1 MTRASSKSTFPLGVT
16 AIKCDYT
23 HESLVAAFTGQ
34 DAVICTVATS
44 NLTGQRRMIDAA
56 VEAGVKR
63 FIPSEFGFDTEDN
76 RTLEV
81 APCTI
86 MKKDPVEYLKA
97 REDKISWTSI
107 VNGLWLE
114 WVSLT

>member
-1 MTRASSKSTFPLGVT
+1 
-16 AIKCDYT
+16 
-23 HESLVAAFTGQ
+23 
-34 DAVICTVATS
+34 
-44 NLTGQRRMIDAA
+44 MIDAA
-56 VEAGVKR
+56 IEAGVKR
-63 FIPSEFGFDTEDN
+63 FIPSEFGFDTEDD

-86 MKKDPVEYLKA
+86 MKKDPVEYLKS

-114 WVSLT
+114 WVSPSSRGVRLLTEEVLEQPRLAVVECQEPLIRDV

>member
-1 MTRASSKSTFPLGVT
+1 
-16 AIKCDYT
+16 
-23 HESLVAAFTGQ
+23 
-34 DAVICTVATS
+34 
-44 NLTGQRRMIDAA
+44 MIDAA
-56 VEAGVKR
+56 IEAGVKR
-63 FIPSEFGFDTEDN
+63 FIPSEFGFDTEDD

-86 MKKDPVEYLKA
+86 MKKDQVEYLKA

-114 WVSLT
+114 WVSSSSSKDCLLT

>member
-1 MTRASSKSTFPLGVT
+1 
-16 AIKCDYT
+16 
-23 HESLVAAFTGQ
+23 
-34 DAVICTVATS
+34 
-44 NLTGQRRMIDAA
+44 MIDAA

-63 FIPSEFGFDTEDN
+63 FIPSEFGFDTEDD

-86 MKKDPVEYLKA
+86 MKKDPVDYMKA
-97 REDKISWTSI
+97 REDRMSWTSI

-114 WVSLT
+114 WVSPSSGGVGLLTTEVFEQPRLAVVECQEPLICDVRRWRCTL